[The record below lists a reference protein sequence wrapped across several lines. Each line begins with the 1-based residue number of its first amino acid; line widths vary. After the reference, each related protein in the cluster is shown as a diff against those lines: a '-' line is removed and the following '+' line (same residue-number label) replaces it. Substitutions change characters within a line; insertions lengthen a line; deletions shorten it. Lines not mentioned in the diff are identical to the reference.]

1 MSSLNWSP
9 EYLLP
14 APLLHL
20 GVEGE
25 VEQRPLEGGGGGLRP
40 RQQEVEQI
48 DGEVVL
54 VEPLVLLHGGQVNVD
69 EVLWVFSVQSS
80 TVFDYLI

>member
-1 MSSLNWSP
+1 MVQHQ
-9 EYLLP
+9 
-14 APLLHL
+14 PL
-20 GVEGE
+20 
-25 VEQRPLEGGGGGLRP
+25 QRGGGGLSP
-40 RQQEVEQI
+40 GQQEVEQI

-80 TVFDYLI
+80 AVFDYLI